1 MFKHLA
7 KQGANFMPKIG
18 GFMKNDIRKN
28 SIINIEDRSIIGH
41 PRVVRM
47 SFELPYLDWCR
58 FENSEL
64 FQNLKSY
71 LEELQTQDIQ
81 IPFPK

>member
-1 MFKHLA
+1 MEHL
-7 KQGANFMPKIG
+7 PIG
-18 GFMKNDIRKN
+18 QQ
-28 SIINIEDRSIIGH
+28 SIINIEDKSIFGR

-71 LEELQTQDIQ
+71 LEELQKQYIQ
-81 IPFPK
+81 IPHPEN

>member
-1 MFKHLA
+1 
-7 KQGANFMPKIG
+7 
-18 GFMKNDIRKN
+18 MKNDIRKN
-28 SIINIEDRSIIGH
+28 SIINIEDRSIIGQ

>member
-1 MFKHLA
+1 MEQL
-7 KQGANFMPKIG
+7 PIG
-18 GFMKNDIRKN
+18 QQ
-28 SIINIEDRSIIGH
+28 SIINIEDRSILGY

-64 FQNLKSY
+64 FHNLKSY
-71 LEELQTQDIQ
+71 LEELQKQYTQ
-81 IPFPK
+81 IPPPKN